1 MEARKM
7 ANPPET
13 PSYSTKDLYE
23 AGFLY
28 AAGKEL
34 IDLAREGNQA
44 WFIFADPV
52 GCKQLTRLFWAKKG
66 SVAPKV
72 YAEAVRS
79 LKDYLFAER

>member
-1 MEARKM
+1 M
-7 ANPPET
+7 ANQAET
-13 PSYSTKDLYE
+13 STYSTKDLYE
-23 AGFLY
+23 ASFLY

-34 IDLAREGNQA
+34 VDLARDGNQA

-52 GCKQLTRLFWAKKG
+52 GCNEMVRLFWAKKG

-79 LKDYLFAER
+79 LKDMLFAHQ